1 MLLQIGDAK
10 IKHVQKFK
18 CLGIVLIEGRK
29 GDTEFQRCIGI
40 SKSALQ
46 KLCKGLRN
54 RKFLFKTKTT

>member
-29 GDTEFQRCIGI
+29 GDTEFQRCTFDPCG
-40 SKSALQ
+40 
-46 KLCKGLRN
+46 
-54 RKFLFKTKTT
+54 